1 MIRIALL
8 SLALLPLAAAGQ
20 MYKWVDEKGRTVY
33 SEQPPPDGKG
43 NKVDIKPAPASPAQ
57 AAQGATG
64 REQQP
69 IPRPT
74 GPAQN
79 WERRSTCVESQAMV
93 QALYNSKSGFKV
105 NEKGEKVYYDQ
116 AALQREIDGWTANVK
131 KYC

>member
-1 MIRIALL
+1 MFRIALL
-8 SLALLPLAAAGQ
+8 SLVLVPLAAAGE

-43 NKVDIKPAPASPAQ
+43 AKVDIKPSAEPRR
-57 AAQGATG
+57 AAT
-64 REQQP
+64 EPP

-74 GPAQN
+74 GPQPS
-79 WERRSTCVESQAMV
+79 WERRSTCVESQAFV
-93 QALYNSKSGFKV
+93 QALYAAKSGYKV

-131 KYC
+131 KYCG